1 MTTPLRSKEE
11 AHDYRYFPE
20 PDLVPVTADAAWIE
34 RVRQSLPELPAAR
47 VERFTSQYGLSRYD
61 AAVLGGGAALA
72 GFYEELVAQGI
83 EAKLAANWVMGEYSA
98 HLHSAGLEP
107 GHGHVTAARLAAL
120 LRLVAA
126 GEVSGTAAKQAFAL
140 MVEERAEPLDVVA
153 RHDLGQVSDTGELAA
168 VVAAVLAAHP
178 AQVEQFRAGK
188 EQVAGFF
195 VGQVMK
201 VTQGKANPQLAA
213 ELVRAALRGGD
224 AAPTDAGA
232 PA

>member
-1 MTTPLRSKEE
+1 
-11 AHDYRYFPE
+11 
-20 PDLVPVTADAAWIE
+20 
-34 RVRQSLPELPAAR
+34 
-47 VERFTSQYGLSRYD
+47 
-61 AAVLGGGAALA
+61 
-72 GFYEELVAQGI
+72 
-83 EAKLAANWVMGEYSA
+83 MGEYSA
-98 HLHSAGLEP
+98 HLNAAGLEP

-153 RHDLGQVSDTGELAA
+153 RHDLRQVSDSGELAA

-178 AQVEQFRAGK
+178 AQVEQYRAGK

-201 VTQGKANPQLAA
+201 ATQGKANPQLAA
-213 ELVRAALRGGD
+213 ELVRAALLRRCRRPD
-224 AAPTDAGA
+224 DAGA